1 MADLSAIGALS
12 SLSEKDLYYQYLI
25 NNNSASTMFNAL
37 AGNSTQDS
45 GGLGLSGL
53 MGMVN
58 QVLYQG
64 FHHFLVHP
72 LGFLAVTDLALLA
85 WYQAFLLF

>member
-37 AGNSTQDS
+37 AGNSPQDS
-45 GGLGLSGL
+45 GDGLGLSGL
-53 MGMVN
+53 MGAISKA
-58 QVLYQG
+58 G
-64 FHHFLVHP
+64 FFHGL
-72 LGFLAVTDLALLA
+72 
-85 WYQAFLLF
+85 

>member
-25 NNNSASTMFNAL
+25 NNNSASTMFKAL

-45 GGLGLSGL
+45 GDGLGLSGL
-53 MGMVN
+53 MGVVS
-58 QVLYQG
+58 QAGSLSG
-64 FHHFLVHP
+64 FSSCASWAEVPFQHGKGEDSLSHWM
-72 LGFLAVTDLALLA
+72 G
-85 WYQAFLLF
+85 